1 MAAKKPPTKKSKATP
16 LPKTSAKAK
25 APKAR
30 KRYVAFL
37 RAINIGGRT
46 LPMPALAKMFEQAG
60 CTEVK
65 TYIQSGNV
73 VFTKD
78 GPLGNLGAT
87 VESAIKKLTG
97 FESPVIVR
105 SRDELAAALKNAP
118 FADPGGE
125 KPALHAMFLSSTP
138 TAARI
143 AALDA
148 NRSPGD
154 RFAVHGQH
162 IFLFC
167 PNGVGVSKLTTA
179 YFDSKLQIT
188 STARNFRTIKRL
200 LEMCDE

>member
-1 MAAKKPPTKKSKATP
+1 
-16 LPKTSAKAK
+16 
-25 APKAR
+25 
-30 KRYVAFL
+30 VAFL

-46 LPMPALAKMFEQAG
+46 LPMPALAKMFERAG

-105 SRDELAAALKNAP
+105 SRDELAAVLKSAP
-118 FADPGGE
+118 FADPSGE

-154 RFAVHGQH
+154 RFAVHGQD
-162 IFLFC
+162 IYLFC
-167 PNGVGVSKLTTA
+167 PNGVGVSKLTTT
-179 YFDSKLQIT
+179 YFDSKLQTT
-188 STARNFRTIKRL
+188 STGRNFRTIQRL